1 MTFIT
6 DIVFTNVLESQIS
19 AIKEMAMLSAK
30 VEGAASLTWG
40 LPSFRTPEYI
50 REGVKQALDYDVD
63 AGKYTLP
70 DGLYELRELVVE
82 KHKARTG
89 IQLDAD
95 ANIMISAGN
104 MQGLNT
110 LFHTMLDP
118 GDEII
123 LTDPCFASHI
133 QQINLFSGV
142 PVYWPLD
149 ENNNWSLNIELLPDL
164 ITDKTQ
170 AIVLVS
176 PSNPTGK
183 IFSEDA
189 LIRVGEIARQHNI
202 LIILDDP
209 YSEFLYDNR
218 DKYFNLASVE
228 KYKEHIVY
236 LYSFSKSYA
245 MSGWRLSYMVMPA
258 ELKHEALKVHDA
270 TMICAPRISQLA
282 GIVALSQ
289 PSDHKQV
296 FEGVLQGRRN
306 LICQRLENVPHVF
319 SKQKPEG
326 AYYVFPEIVAEHTD
340 SKAFAIDLLNRARVT
355 VTPGSAFGP
364 SGEHHVRMA
373 YCVDEDTINLAFDR
387 IEKHF
392 NEKEVI

>member
-6 DIVFTNVLESQIS
+6 DIVSTNVHQSSIS
-19 AIKEMAMLSAK
+19 AIKDMAMLSARI
-30 VEGAASLTWG
+30 EGAASLTWG

-50 REGVKQALDYDVD
+50 RRGVKQYLDEDLD
-63 AGKYTLP
+63 AGKYTLT
-70 DGLYELRELVVE
+70 DGLPELRELVVAE
-82 KHKARTG
+82 HKKKTG
-89 IQLDAD
+89 IDVDAD
-95 ANIMISAGN
+95 ENVMICAGN
-104 MQGLNT
+104 MQSLNT

-133 QQINLFSGV
+133 QQINLFSGK

-149 ENNNWSLNIELLPDL
+149 ENNNWSLDIDLLADL

-183 IFSEDA
+183 IFSKDE
-189 LIRVGEIARQHNI
+189 LIRVGEIARSHNI
-202 LIILDDP
+202 LIIIDDP
-209 YSEFLYDNR
+209 YSDFVYDNS
-218 DKYFNLASVE
+218 DKYFNLASV
-228 KYKEHIVY
+228 KELKDHLVY

-258 ELKHEALKVHDA
+258 ELKREALKVHDA

-282 GIVALSQ
+282 GMVALSQ
-289 PSDHKQV
+289 PSDHIQA
-296 FEGVLQGRRN
+296 FQTILHSRRE
-306 LICQRLENVPHVF
+306 LICQRLDNIPHVF
-319 SKQKPEG
+319 ANQKPEG
-326 AYYVFPEIVAEHTD
+326 AYYVFPEIMASHTN
-340 SKAFAIDLLNRARVT
+340 SKEFAIDLLNKTRVA

-387 IEKHF
+387 IENYF
-392 NEKEVI
+392 

>member
-6 DIVFTNVLESQIS
+6 DIVSKNVHESQIS
-19 AIKEMAMLSAK
+19 AIKDMAMLSARI
-30 VEGAASLTWG
+30 EGAVSLAWG

-50 REGVKQALDYDVD
+50 RQGIKQALDEDID
-63 AGKYTLP
+63 AGKYTLT
-70 DGLYELRELVVE
+70 DGLSGLRQLVVAE
-82 KHKARTG
+82 HKKKTG
-89 IQLDAD
+89 IKLDAD
-95 ANIMISAGN
+95 ENVMISAGN
-104 MQGLNT
+104 MQALNT

-133 QQINLFSGV
+133 QQINLFSGKA
-142 PVYWPLD
+142 VYWPLD
-149 ENNNWSLNIELLPDL
+149 ENNNWSLDVDLLPDL

-183 IFSEDA
+183 IFSKDE
-189 LIRVGEIARQHNI
+189 LIRVGEIAKQHNI
-202 LIILDDP
+202 LIIIDDP
-209 YSEFLYDNR
+209 YSDFVYDNR
-218 DKYFNLASVE
+218 NKYFNLASVE
-228 KYKEHIVY
+228 ELKEHIVY

-258 ELKHEALKVHDA
+258 ELKREALKVHDA

-289 PSDHKQV
+289 PSDHKQE
-296 FEGVLQGRRN
+296 FETILASRRE
-306 LICQRLENVPHVF
+306 LICQRLDNVPHVF
-319 SKQKPEG
+319 SNQKPEG
-326 AYYVFPEIVAEHTD
+326 AYYVFPKIITAHTS
-340 SKAFAIDLLNRARVT
+340 SKAFAIGLLNKTRVS
-355 VTPGSAFGP
+355 VTPGSALGP

-373 YCVDEDTINLAFDR
+373 YCVDDDTINLAFDR
-387 IEKHF
+387 IEKYF
-392 NEKEVI
+392 KG

>member
-6 DIVFTNVLESQIS
+6 DIVSTNVLESRIS
-19 AIKEMAMLSAK
+19 AIKEMTMLSAR
-30 VEGAASLTWG
+30 VEGTALLTWG

-50 REGVKQALDYDVD
+50 RRGVKQYLDEDLD

-70 DGLYELRELVVE
+70 DGLSELRERVVVE
-82 KHKARTG
+82 HKKKTG
-89 IQLDAD
+89 VDVDAD
-95 ANIMISAGN
+95 ENVMISAGN

-133 QQINLFSGV
+133 QQINLFSGK

-149 ENNNWSLNIELLPDL
+149 ENNNWSLDIDLLTDL

-183 IFSEDA
+183 IFSEDE
-189 LIRVGEIARQHNI
+189 LIRVGKIARQHNI
-202 LIILDDP
+202 LIIIDDP
-209 YSEFLYDNR
+209 YSDFVYDNR

-228 KYKEHIVY
+228 ELKQHLVY

-258 ELKHEALKVHDA
+258 ELKREALKVHDA

-282 GIVALSQ
+282 GIVALTQ
-289 PSDHKQV
+289 PSNHKQE
-296 FEGVLQGRRN
+296 FETILHSRRE
-306 LICQRLENVPHVF
+306 LICQRLDNIPHVF
-319 SKQKPEG
+319 ANQKPEG
-326 AYYVFPEIVAEHTD
+326 AYYVFPKIMASHAN
-340 SKAFAIDLLNRARVT
+340 SKEFAIDLLNKSRVA

-387 IEKHF
+387 IENYFKG
-392 NEKEVI
+392 

>member
-6 DIVFTNVLESQIS
+6 DIVSTNVHQTSIS
-19 AIKEMAMLSAK
+19 AIKDMAMLSAR
-30 VEGAASLTWG
+30 VEGAASLAWG
-40 LPSFRTPEYI
+40 LPSFRTPKYI
-50 REGVKQALDYDVD
+50 RQGVKQYLDEDFD

-70 DGLYELRELVVE
+70 DGLPELRDLVVSE
-82 KHKARTG
+82 HKAKTG
-89 IQLDAD
+89 IDVDAD
-95 ANIMISAGN
+95 DNVMISAGN
-104 MQGLNT
+104 MQALNT

-133 QQINLFSGV
+133 QQINLFSGK

-149 ENNNWSLNIELLPDL
+149 EKNNWSLDIDLLPDL

-183 IFSEDA
+183 IFSEDE
-189 LIRVGEIARQHNI
+189 LIRVGEVARLHNI
-202 LIILDDP
+202 LIIIDDP
-209 YSEFLYDNR
+209 YSEFVYDNR

-228 KYKEHIVY
+228 ELKEHVVY

-245 MSGWRLSYMVMPA
+245 MSGWRLAYMVMPA
-258 ELKHEALKVHDA
+258 ELKREALKVHDA

-289 PSDHKQV
+289 PSNHKQE
-296 FEGVLQGRRN
+296 FEKILNSRRE
-306 LICQRLENVPHVF
+306 LICQRLDNIPHVF
-319 SKQKPEG
+319 ANQKPEG
-326 AYYVFPEIVAEHTD
+326 AYYVFPKIIATHTN
-340 SKAFAIDLLNRARVT
+340 SKDFAIDLLNHARVT

-364 SGEHHVRMA
+364 SGEHHVRLA
-373 YCVDEDTINLAFDR
+373 YCVDEDTVNQAFDR
-387 IEKHF
+387 IENYFKG
-392 NEKEVI
+392 

>member
-6 DIVFTNVLESQIS
+6 DIVSTNVHEARVS
-19 AIKEMAMLSAK
+19 AIKDMAMLSAK
-30 VEGAASLTWG
+30 IEGAVSLAWG
-40 LPSFRTPEYI
+40 LPSFRTPDYI
-50 REGVKQALDYDVD
+50 REGVKQVLGSDLD

-70 DGLYELRELVVE
+70 DGLPELRELAAA
-82 KHKARTG
+82 KHKAEYG
-89 IQLDAD
+89 IDID
-95 ANIMISAGN
+95 SNENVMINAGN
-104 MQGLNT
+104 MQGLNM

-133 QQINLFSGV
+133 QQIKLFMGK

-149 ENNNWSLNIELLPDL
+149 KGNDWNLDVDRLPEL

-170 AIVLVS
+170 AIVIVS

-183 IFSEDA
+183 IFSKED
-189 LIRVGEIARQHNI
+189 LIRVGEIAKQHNI
-202 LIILDDP
+202 LIIIDDP
-209 YSEFLYDNR
+209 YSEFVYENR
-218 DKYFNLASVE
+218 NQYFNLASIE
-228 KYKEHIVY
+228 AFQEHTIY

-245 MSGWRLSYMVMPA
+245 MSGWRLAYAIMPT
-258 ELKHEALKVHDA
+258 ELKHEAMKVHDA

-289 PSDHKQV
+289 PSNHKQE
-296 FEGVLQGRRN
+296 FEAILAKRRK
-306 LICQRLENVPHVF
+306 LVCQRLDNVPYVF
-319 SKQKPEG
+319 SYQKPDG
-326 AYYVFPEIVAEHTD
+326 AYYVFPEIVSDHT
-340 SKAFAIDLLNRARVT
+340 SSQEFAIDLLNHAKVT

-373 YCVDEDTINLAFDR
+373 YCVDEATINLAFDR
-387 IEKHF
+387 IEKYF
-392 NEKEVI
+392 ND

>member
-6 DIVFTNVLESQIS
+6 DIVSTNVHESGVS
-19 AIKEMAMLSAK
+19 AIKEMTMLSAII
-30 VEGAASLTWG
+30 EGAASLTWG

-50 REGVKQALDYDVD
+50 RQGVKQILDQDIE

-70 DGLYELRELVVE
+70 DGLSGLRKLVVAE
-82 KHKARTG
+82 HKAKTG
-89 IQLDAD
+89 IDVDAD
-95 ANIMISAGN
+95 ENVMISAGN

-133 QQINLFSGV
+133 QQINLFSGK

-149 ENNNWSLNIELLPDL
+149 EDNNWSLNIDLLPDL

-170 AIVLVS
+170 AIVIVS

-183 IFSEDA
+183 IFSKEE
-189 LIRVGEIARQHNI
+189 LVRVGEIAKQHNI
-202 LIILDDP
+202 LIIIDDP
-209 YSEFLYDNR
+209 YSDFVYDSRN
-218 DKYFNLASVE
+218 KYFNMASVE
-228 KYKEHIVY
+228 EFKKHIVY

-258 ELKHEALKVHDA
+258 ELKHEAIKVHDA

-289 PSDHKQV
+289 PSEHKQR
-296 FEGVLQGRRN
+296 FETILDKRRE
-306 LICQRLENVPHVF
+306 LICRRLDNVPHVF
-319 SKQKPEG
+319 SNQKPEG
-326 AYYVFPEIVAEHTD
+326 AYYVFPKITTAHKS
-340 SKAFAIDLLNRARVT
+340 SKEFAINLLNNARVT

-373 YCVDEDTINLAFDR
+373 YCSDEATINLAFDR
-387 IEKHF
+387 IEKYF
-392 NEKEVI
+392 QR

>member
-1 MTFIT
+1 MTFIS
-6 DIVFTNVLESQIS
+6 DIVSTNVHETQVS
-19 AIKEMAMLSAK
+19 AIKDMAMLSARI
-30 VEGAASLTWG
+30 EDAASLTWG
-40 LPSFRTPEYI
+40 LP
-50 REGVKQALDYDVD
+50 
-63 AGKYTLP
+63 
-70 DGLYELRELVVE
+70 DGLPELRELVVAE
-82 KHKARTG
+82 HKTKTG
-89 IQLDAD
+89 IKVDAD
-95 ANIMISAGN
+95 KNVMISAGN
-104 MQGLNT
+104 MQALNT

-133 QQINLFSGV
+133 QQINLFSGI

-149 ENNNWSLNIELLPDL
+149 ENNNWSLNIDLLPGL

-183 IFSEDA
+183 IFSKEE
-189 LIRVGEIARQHNI
+189 LIRVGEIAKQHNI
-202 LIILDDP
+202 LIIIDDP
-209 YSEFLYDNR
+209 YSEFVYDNR
-218 DKYFNLASVE
+218 DKYFNLASIE
-228 KYKEHIVY
+228 AFKEHIVY

-258 ELKHEALKVHDA
+258 ELKREAIKVHDA

-289 PSDHKQV
+289 PSNHKQE
-296 FEGVLQGRRN
+296 FETILKYRGE
-306 LICQRLENVPHVF
+306 LICQRLDNVPHVF
-319 SKQKPEG
+319 SNQKPEG
-326 AYYVFPEIVAEHTD
+326 AYYVFPKIIAAHTS
-340 SKAFAIDLLNRARVT
+340 SKEFSIDLLNKAKVT
-355 VTPGSAFGP
+355 ITPGSAFGP

-387 IEKHF
+387 IENYFK
-392 NEKEVI
+392 

>member
-6 DIVFTNVLESQIS
+6 DIVSTNVHEARIS
-19 AIKEMAMLSAK
+19 AIKDMAMLSAR

-50 REGVKQALDYDVD
+50 RRGVKQYLDEDLD

-70 DGLYELRELVVE
+70 DGLPELRELVVA
-82 KHKARTG
+82 KHKAITG
-89 IQLDAD
+89 IDVDAD
-95 ANIMISAGN
+95 ENVMITAGN

-133 QQINLFSGV
+133 QQINLFLGKV
-142 PVYWPLD
+142 VYWPLD
-149 ENNNWSLNIELLPDL
+149 ENYNWSLDIDLLPDL

-183 IFSEDA
+183 IFSKDK
-189 LIRVGEIARQHNI
+189 LIRVGEIAKQHNI
-202 LIILDDP
+202 LIITDDP
-209 YSEFLYDNR
+209 YSDFVYDNR
-218 DKYFNLASVE
+218 NKYFNLASVE
-228 KYKEHIVY
+228 AFKERIVY

-245 MSGWRLSYMVMPA
+245 MSGWRLAYMVMPA
-258 ELKHEALKVHDA
+258 ELKREALKVHDA

-289 PSDHKQV
+289 PSGHKQE
-296 FEGVLQGRRN
+296 FETILNSRRE
-306 LICQRLENVPHVF
+306 LICQRLDNIPHVF
-319 SKQKPEG
+319 AHQKPEG
-326 AYYVFPEIVAEHTD
+326 AYYIFPKIITAHTN
-340 SKAFAIDLLNRARVT
+340 SKEFAIDLLNNARVT

-387 IEKHF
+387 IEKYY
-392 NEKEVI
+392 KG